1 MKLTIKIVLSGFL
14 GCVVLTSADNLYP
27 IDGYELTGIRRLK
40 RLELIMAGELK
51 EGKPISGAQ
60 KSISD
65 IKLNLL
71 GAKGDSL
78 EALPATDAKFQKS
91 VNALFPNLD
100 ESYSLA
106 LLDITPGRPMRY
118 ASRKENL
125 QYQPGSVGKIAVATG
140 FFAELSKIYPDSFD
154 QRRALLRDRSV
165 RAGKWAMYDEHTVPI
180 FDLETRKQ
188 VKRTVVETDVFSL
201 YEWLD
206 HMLSVSNN
214 GAASVCWREAVLMR
228 VFGKD
233 YPTLTEEQA
242 DEYFRTTPKSQ
253 LSEIANSVV
262 NDPLRALGITTD
274 EWRLG
279 AFFTKGAGSF
289 IPGKGGSIGTPSG
302 LMKYLVAMERGQVVD
317 SASSLEIK
325 RMLYMTDRRIRY
337 AAAPQ
342 LATAAVYFKSGS
354 LYSCKQ
360 EEGYQCGKYIGN
372 VNNYMNSVAIVE
384 HTDGTTYLVV
394 LMSNVLKKNSASDH
408 AALASSID
416 RICKLK

>member
-1 MKLTIKIVLSGFL
+1 MKLTLKIVLSGFL

-40 RLELIMAGELK
+40 RLELIMEGELK

-78 EALPATDAKFQKS
+78 VVLPAADAKFQKS

-125 QYQPGSVGKIAVATG
+125 QYQPGSVGKIAVATA
-140 FFAELSKIYPDSFD
+140 FFTELSKIYPDSFD

-180 FDLETRKQ
+180 FDLETRKT

-289 IPGKGGSIGTPSG
+289 IPGRGGSIGTPSG

-360 EEGYQCGKYIGN
+360 KEGYQCGKYIGN

>member
-78 EALPATDAKFQKS
+78 VVLPAADAKFQKS

-125 QYQPGSVGKIAVATG
+125 QYQPGSVGKIAVATA

-180 FDLETRKQ
+180 FDLETRKL

>member
-1 MKLTIKIVLSGFL
+1 MKLTLKIVLSGFL

-40 RLELIMAGELK
+40 RLELIMEGELK

-78 EALPATDAKFQKS
+78 VVLPAADAKFQKS

-125 QYQPGSVGKIAVATG
+125 QYQPGSVGKIAVATA
-140 FFAELSKIYPDSFD
+140 FFTELSKIYPDSFD

-180 FDLETRKQ
+180 FDLETRKT

-289 IPGKGGSIGTPSG
+289 IPGRGGSIGTPSG

>member
-1 MKLTIKIVLSGFL
+1 MKLTLKIVLSGFL

-51 EGKPISGAQ
+51 ESKPISGAQ

-78 EALPATDAKFQKS
+78 EALPAADAKFQKS

-125 QYQPGSVGKIAVATG
+125 QYQPGSVGKIAVATA
-140 FFAELSKIYPDSFD
+140 FFTELSKIYPDSFD

-180 FDLETRKQ
+180 FDLETRKT

-302 LMKYLVAMERGQVVD
+302 LMKYLVAMERGQMVD

>member
-1 MKLTIKIVLSGFL
+1 MKLTLKIVLSGFL
-14 GCVVLTSADNLYP
+14 GCVVLTSVDNLYP

-78 EALPATDAKFQKS
+78 EALPAADAKFQKS

-180 FDLETRKQ
+180 FDLETRKT

>member
-1 MKLTIKIVLSGFL
+1 MKLTLKIVLSGFL
-14 GCVVLTSADNLYP
+14 GCLVLTSADNLYP

-51 EGKPISGAQ
+51 ESKPISGAQ
-60 KSISD
+60 KSIGA

-71 GAKGDSL
+71 DAKGDSL
-78 EALPATDAKFQKS
+78 EALPPVDAKFQKS

-106 LLDITPGRPMRY
+106 LLDITPGKPIRY
-118 ASRKENL
+118 ASRKEKG

-165 RAGKWAMYDEHTVPI
+165 RAGKWAMHDEHTVPI
-180 FDLETRKQ
+180 FNLETRKL

-214 GAASVCWREAVLMR
+214 GAASVVWREAVLMR

-233 YPTLTEEQA
+233 YPTLTQEQA
-242 DEYFRTTPKSQ
+242 DEYFSTTPKAQ

-262 NDPLRALGITTD
+262 NDPLRELGITTD

-342 LATAAVYFKSGS
+342 LTTAAVYFKSGS
-354 LYSCKQ
+354 LYSCRE

-384 HTDGTTYLVV
+384 HADGTTYLVV

-416 RICKLK
+416 RICKLR

>member
-1 MKLTIKIVLSGFL
+1 MKLTLKIVLSGFL

-71 GAKGDSL
+71 GAKGDSVVV
-78 EALPATDAKFQKS
+78 LPAADAKFQKS

-125 QYQPGSVGKIAVATG
+125 QYQPGSVGKIAVATA

-180 FDLETRKQ
+180 FDLETRKL

>member
-1 MKLTIKIVLSGFL
+1 MKLTLKIVLSGFL

-78 EALPATDAKFQKS
+78 EALPAADAKFQKS

-125 QYQPGSVGKIAVATG
+125 QYQPGSVGKIAVATA

-180 FDLETRKQ
+180 FDLETRKT

>member
-1 MKLTIKIVLSGFL
+1 MKLTLKIVLSGFL

-51 EGKPISGAQ
+51 ESKPISGAQ

-78 EALPATDAKFQKS
+78 EALPAADAKFQKS

-125 QYQPGSVGKIAVATG
+125 QYQPGSVGKIAVATA
-140 FFAELSKIYPDSFD
+140 FFTELSKIYPDSFD

-180 FDLETRKQ
+180 FDLETRKT

-289 IPGKGGSIGTPSG
+289 SPGKGGSIGTPSG

>member
-1 MKLTIKIVLSGFL
+1 MKLTLKIVLSGFL

-78 EALPATDAKFQKS
+78 VVLPAADAKFQKS

-180 FDLETRKQ
+180 FDLETRKL

>member
-1 MKLTIKIVLSGFL
+1 MKLTLKIVLSGFL

-78 EALPATDAKFQKS
+78 EALPAADAKFQKS

-125 QYQPGSVGKIAVATG
+125 QYQPGSVGKIAVATA

-180 FDLETRKQ
+180 FDLETRKT

-289 IPGKGGSIGTPSG
+289 IPGKGGSIGTP
-302 LMKYLVAMERGQVVD
+302 LD
-317 SASSLEIK
+317 
-325 RMLYMTDRRIRY
+325 
-337 AAAPQ
+337 
-342 LATAAVYFKSGS
+342 
-354 LYSCKQ
+354 
-360 EEGYQCGKYIGN
+360 
-372 VNNYMNSVAIVE
+372 
-384 HTDGTTYLVV
+384 
-394 LMSNVLKKNSASDH
+394 
-408 AALASSID
+408 
-416 RICKLK
+416 

>member
-1 MKLTIKIVLSGFL
+1 MKLTLKIVLSGFL
-14 GCVVLTSADNLYP
+14 GCVVLTSVDNLYP

-51 EGKPISGAQ
+51 ESKPISGAQ

-78 EALPATDAKFQKS
+78 EALPAADAKFQKS

-125 QYQPGSVGKIAVATG
+125 QYQPGSVGKIAVATA
-140 FFAELSKIYPDSFD
+140 FFTELSKIYPDSFD

-180 FDLETRKQ
+180 FDLETRKT

-302 LMKYLVAMERGQVVD
+302 LMKYLVAMERGQMVD

>member
-1 MKLTIKIVLSGFL
+1 MKLTLKIVLSGFL

-40 RLELIMAGELK
+40 RLELIMEGELK

-78 EALPATDAKFQKS
+78 VVLPAADAKFQKS

-125 QYQPGSVGKIAVATG
+125 QYQPGSVGKIAVATA
-140 FFAELSKIYPDSFD
+140 FFTELSKIYPDSFD

-180 FDLETRKQ
+180 FDLETRKT

-289 IPGKGGSIGTPSG
+289 IPGRGGSIGTPSG

-372 VNNYMNSVAIVE
+372 VNNYMNSVATVE

>member
-1 MKLTIKIVLSGFL
+1 MKLTLKIVLSGFL

-71 GAKGDSL
+71 GAKGDSVVV
-78 EALPATDAKFQKS
+78 LPAADAKFQKS

-180 FDLETRKQ
+180 FDLETRKT

-242 DEYFRTTPKSQ
+242 DEYFRTTPKAQ

>member
-1 MKLTIKIVLSGFL
+1 MKLTLKIVLSGFL
-14 GCVVLTSADNLYP
+14 GCVVLTSTDNLYP

-78 EALPATDAKFQKS
+78 VVLPAADAKFQKS

-125 QYQPGSVGKIAVATG
+125 QYQPGSVGKIAVATA

-180 FDLETRKQ
+180 FDLETRKL

>member
-1 MKLTIKIVLSGFL
+1 MKLTLKIVLSGFL

-78 EALPATDAKFQKS
+78 VVLPAADAKFQKS

>member
-78 EALPATDAKFQKS
+78 EALPAADAKFQKS

-180 FDLETRKQ
+180 FDLETRKT